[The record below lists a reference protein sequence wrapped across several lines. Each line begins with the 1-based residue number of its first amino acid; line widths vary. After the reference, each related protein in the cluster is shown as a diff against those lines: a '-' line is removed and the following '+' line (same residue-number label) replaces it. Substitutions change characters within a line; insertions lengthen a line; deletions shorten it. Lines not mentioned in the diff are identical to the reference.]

1 MVSLLRFIKKLII
14 TVSKAM
20 VGFRTML
27 VSLWVLDIIAVAAS
41 LAFVFCSKKVIDIAT
56 GNSEG
61 SFFSYSVILV
71 SILLFQ
77 VLCQNFTRW
86 YSVRISSVLVNKLR
100 SRYFDH
106 ILRSKWNEAEKF
118 RTGDLQT
125 RVMSDISDFV
135 SLIVYIIPGIIK
147 NAFELIAAFI
157 FLYFLNPVLAV
168 TICVITP
175 CFLVFSKA
183 YFRRMREITHNIK
196 EYEGKIST
204 MLNESFLN
212 RNVLKAFD
220 FQQKQSDNYNS
231 LQRRKLG
238 FIFRKNNFSSFSNL
252 LVSICFGTGYL
263 LAFLWGSW
271 QISLGVIT
279 FGTMTAFLQLA
290 NRIQSPALDL
300 LSTIPA
306 IINTKTSIERLDDIN
321 GFALE
326 MIEKPLKLGSSLS
339 VEVENVCFGYEEGET
354 VLDNISM
361 KFNPGSVSLI
371 TGRSGAGKTTLI
383 RLLLG
388 LIKPKSGKVSIHT
401 KSGKSVTASESTRNN
416 FVYVPQGN
424 TLFGTTIRENILLGN
439 PQATEKE
446 IERAIYMSASEFI
459 YSLPNGLDT
468 LLSENGSGVSQGQ
481 SQRIA
486 IARALLRP
494 GSVLLLDEAT
504 SALDETTEDLILS
517 RLKEKN
523 DDKTIIMIS
532 HNNKIR
538 DISDN
543 IYRI

>member
-1 MVSLLRFIKKLII
+1 
-14 TVSKAM
+14 
-20 VGFRTML
+20 
-27 VSLWVLDIIAVAAS
+27 
-41 LAFVFCSKKVIDIAT
+41 
-56 GNSEG
+56 
-61 SFFSYSVILV
+61 
-71 SILLFQ
+71 
-77 VLCQNFTRW
+77 
-86 YSVRISSVLVNKLR
+86 
-100 SRYFDH
+100 
-106 ILRSKWNEAEKF
+106 
-118 RTGDLQT
+118 
-125 RVMSDISDFV
+125 MSDISDFV